1 MPGLIDAES
10 CPVGEHIDP
19 VSMSGV
25 TSWSVADFR
34 KITSKAERILKCEKN
49 EAY

>member
-10 CPVGEHIDP
+10 CCPVGEPIDP

-25 TSWSVADFR
+25 TSCSVADFR
-34 KITSKAERILKCEKN
+34 KITSKAERILK
-49 EAY
+49 Y